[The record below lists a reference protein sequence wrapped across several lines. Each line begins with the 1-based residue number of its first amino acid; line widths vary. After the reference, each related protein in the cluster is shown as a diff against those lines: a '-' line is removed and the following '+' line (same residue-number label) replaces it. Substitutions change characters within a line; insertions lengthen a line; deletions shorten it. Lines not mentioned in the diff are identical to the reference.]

1 MAAPKVKKRRPSEEV
16 HRLILEAAR
25 SLFAAKGYAGT
36 STREVAEQ
44 AGVYEPMVYRRF
56 GSKAD
61 LFEAAVLAPFN
72 GVVSDYLAAWESQ
85 VEAPATVEELTR
97 QFVEPLYDLLSEHR
111 GLVLALISAGIG
123 ADSDRDAAIPGLPEL
138 IERLE
143 PQIEIEA
150 VRRPLP
156 GLDVPATLRVSI
168 GMVIGMAI
176 LDRWL
181 HNGDYGM
188 SRDRIVDEMVRY
200 CLYGVGARPGPDA
213 PAGRAE
219 PADLERIRA
228 VLDRV
233 ADAERR
239 AIRAEL
245 ELAHLTGWSIVPEPA
260 SDERD
265 TGRKA
270 APAAGTQKRKTKKS
284 G

>member
-1 MAAPKVKKRRPSEEV
+1 MAAPSVKKRRPSGEV
-16 HRLILEAAR
+16 HRLILDAAR
-25 SLFAAKGYAGT
+25 ALFAAKGYAGT
-36 STREVAEQ
+36 STREVAEL

-56 GSKAD
+56 GSKAE
-61 LFEAAVLAPFN
+61 LFEAAVLGPFN
-72 GVVSDYLAAWESQ
+72 DVVSDYLAAWESQ

-123 ADSDRDAAIPGLPEL
+123 AEADREPAIPGLPEM

-181 HNGDYGM
+181 HGADYEL
-188 SRDRIVDEMVRY
+188 SRERIVEEMVRF
-200 CLYGVGARPGPDA
+200 CLYGVGARPDPDT
-213 PAGRAE
+213 PAGPGE
-219 PADLERIRA
+219 PADRERIGA

-245 ELAHLTGWSIVPEPA
+245 ELAHLTGRSIVSEPA
-260 SDERD
+260 PAERD
-265 TGRKA
+265 AGPTASA
-270 APAAGTQKRKTKKS
+270 AARPQKRRTKKS
-284 G
+284 E